1 MRVPLEDPAAVL
13 DRLRGGADAQAGAQG
28 ILRESDWSAWPALI
42 STRLIPHLSRMTS
55 ETEGVATEN
64 DRRLNPQVIVPFRLR
79 RWSQTRPGPL
89 SQGGDTGSIP
99 FGTAQV
105 GGTCE
110 LRVSTSCTSR

>member
-13 DRLRGGADAQAGAQG
+13 DRLRGGADAQAGAPG

-79 RWSQTRPGPL
+79 RWSQTRLGPL
-89 SQGGDTGSIP
+89 SLKVETRVQSRLG
-99 FGTAQV
+99 
-105 GGTCE
+105 
-110 LRVSTSCTSR
+110 LRRSEAHASFA

>member
-13 DRLRGGADAQAGAQG
+13 DRLRGGADAQAGAPG

-55 ETEGVATEN
+55 ETEGGS
-64 DRRLNPQVIVPFRLR
+64 DRKRQETQSAGHRAFPPPALVTDSAR
-79 RWSQTRPGPL
+79 TTL

-105 GGTCE
+105 RGT
-110 LRVSTSCTSR
+110 